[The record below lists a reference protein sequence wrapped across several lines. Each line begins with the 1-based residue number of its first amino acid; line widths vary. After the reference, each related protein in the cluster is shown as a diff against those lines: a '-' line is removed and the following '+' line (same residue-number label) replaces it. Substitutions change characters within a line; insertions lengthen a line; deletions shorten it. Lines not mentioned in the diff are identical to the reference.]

1 MKKIAVAQM
10 NESEISMHFGRS
22 PLFGIYTIMDG
33 EVKGIEMRMNTFTH
47 HMKNDHGADH
57 AHSDHGHE
65 NRNHSHN
72 HNSIVNGLADCQ
84 VIISGGMGMGAINN
98 LSSAGKEI
106 IITDEK
112 LSENAVKKY
121 SRGELKNLNKVCD
134 NSLKK

>member
-22 PLFGIYTIMDG
+22 PLFGIFTVSNE
-33 EVKGIEMRMNTFTH
+33 EVERIELRLNTFTH
-47 HMKNDHGADH
+47 HLQKDHVEDH
-57 AHSDHGHE
+57 RHKDHKHQNE
-65 NRNHSHN
+65 KHTHSHK
-72 HNSIVNGLADCQ
+72 SVVDGLADCQ

-112 LSENAVKKY
+112 LSEQAVKKY
-121 SRGELKNLNKVCD
+121 TRGELKNLNKICD
-134 NSLKK
+134 NSFKE